1 MADDTIPVKKNKTYM
16 NIMSDRSNETDGIK
30 KTLNRSGPSNN
41 QLDRSSV
48 KSGIS
53 RKRVPQTI
61 EEYLSA

>member
-16 NIMSDRSNETDGIK
+16 NIMSDRSNEPDGIK

-53 RKRVPQTI
+53 RKRVP
-61 EEYLSA
+61 